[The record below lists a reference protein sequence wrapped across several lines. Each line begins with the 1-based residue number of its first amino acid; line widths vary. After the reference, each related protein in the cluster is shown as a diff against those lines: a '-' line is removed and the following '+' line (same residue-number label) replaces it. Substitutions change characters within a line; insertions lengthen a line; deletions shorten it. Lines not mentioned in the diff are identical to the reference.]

1 MTVHF
6 IGAGP
11 GAADLITVRGRDL
24 IARCPVCLYAGSIVP
39 AELLQYCP
47 PGARIVDTA
56 PMSLDEIELE
66 FAAAHREGKDVARL
80 HSGDLSVWSAVAE
93 QIRRLQGAGIPYT
106 LTPGVPSFAA
116 AAAALGREL
125 TIPTVAQSLV
135 LTRVSGRASE
145 MPAGETLAAFGR
157 TGATLAIHLAIH
169 ALPQVVA
176 ELMPLYGADCPV
188 AIVVPYTQLLEAYDY
203 DIKPPEPAPLPLDEI
218 SYQKALGLL
227 ADRRKRIGIYAG
239 MGCADATA
247 SLIAVAEM
255 LQAPVATSVSGKG
268 AIPDAH
274 PLAVGWGYGTY
285 GTRTAENA
293 FENVDVV
300 LAVGVRYSEVST
312 AGYAVP
318 AIKKTIH
325 VDANPENLGR
335 NIAADVLVHA
345 DARVFLD
352 RMLVDRPA
360 LQRPVNQH
368 LINHIKC
375 WRDQDFTAN
384 AKIWVKDAVDPM
396 FFLVQLRQAM
406 FPNDLILV
414 DVTAST
420 HWASEAIDVPGPRRY
435 FTPADNQSMGWALP
449 AAIGAQKVRPDVRVA
464 CVTGRSS
471 RGVPREL
478 KLARPPSL
486 VPAATENMKTK
497 R

>member
-1 MTVHF
+1 M
-6 IGAGP
+6 
-11 GAADLITVRGRDL
+11 R
-24 IARCPVCLYAGSIVP
+24 
-39 AELLQYCP
+39 
-47 PGARIVDTA
+47 
-56 PMSLDEIELE
+56 
-66 FAAAHREGKDVARL
+66 
-80 HSGDLSVWSAVAE
+80 
-93 QIRRLQGAGIPYT
+93 
-106 LTPGVPSFAA
+106 
-116 AAAALGREL
+116 
-125 TIPTVAQSLV
+125 
-135 LTRVSGRASE
+135 
-145 MPAGETLAAFGR
+145 
-157 TGATLAIHLAIH
+157 
-169 ALPQVVA
+169 
-176 ELMPLYGADCPV
+176 
-188 AIVVPYTQLLEAYDY
+188 
-203 DIKPPEPAPLPLDEI
+203 
-218 SYQKALGLL
+218 
-227 ADRRKRIGIYAG
+227 
-239 MGCADATA
+239 ADATA

-464 CVTGRSS
+464 CVTGDGCFLMSGLEISTAKADVPPDDRHGAGSARLRGLGGRSACRLQRHRQQS
-471 RGVPREL
+471 RR
-478 KLARPPSL
+478 ARRHRAGAGDARSRL
-486 VPAATENMKTK
+486 DEDSH
-497 R
+497 RLRR